1 LTFSPLHGAFGV
13 AGWDWAALKLRIGR
27 VAFVWHFSQAGLAKS
42 EWCEVRQ
49 KNSGQKNR
57 KQALVSAQTVVKL
70 FVRRV
75 SNLILDCGRS
85 PRQIIRRLTTPI

>member
-1 LTFSPLHGAFGV
+1 VGLVCAEVKDWESCIRLAF
-13 AGWDWAALKLRIGR
+13 
-27 VAFVWHFSQAGLAKS
+27 FPSGLAKS
-42 EWCEVRQ
+42 AWCEVRQ

-57 KQALVSAQTVVKL
+57 KQDLVSAQTVVKL

-85 PRQIIRRLTTPI
+85 PRQIIRRLTAPI